1 LLIAIPATYLTSL
14 IIYLEKKLSIA
25 LRTKL
30 SKYSYDL
37 YMKNQT
43 YYGVSNLDSR
53 LLNADQCLTED
64 IKMFSET
71 LAHVHSQISKP
82 ILDIILNLWELS
94 RLGTN
99 DGNGNGIPSFIGATL
114 VIQLTSNILRWFRPS
129 NFYFFLK
136 T

>member
-1 LLIAIPATYLTSL
+1 
-14 IIYLEKKLSIA
+14 
-25 LRTKL
+25 
-30 SKYSYDL
+30 
-37 YMKNQT
+37 MKNQT

-82 ILDIILNLWELS
+82 ILDIVLNLWELS

-99 DGNGNGIPSFIGATL
+99 DGNGNGIP
-114 VIQLTSNILRWFRPS
+114 R
-129 NFYFFLK
+129 FFLFFIK
-136 T
+136 NKFHWCNVGDSIDQ